1 MATIVNT
8 PTSERT
14 ERVVD
19 NTDNGGWAVA
29 VIVLLAVVVIG
40 AFVWMR
46 YYSAPA
52 AQQPST
58 PGTAQINLTLPSSG
72 STDNSGAPSNGSTGA
87 NSGGSTGGT
96 GASAPAAQ

>member
-8 PTSERT
+8 PASERT
-14 ERVVD
+14 ERVVESSD
-19 NTDNGGWAVA
+19 TGGWAVA

-52 AQQPST
+52 ATQQTST
-58 PGTAQINLTLPSSG
+58 PGGAQINLTLPSSG
-72 STDNSGAPSNGSTGA
+72 SSDNSGSTGGTGSA
-87 NSGGSTGGT
+87 NTNTTGGT
-96 GASAPAAQ
+96 GASAPATQ